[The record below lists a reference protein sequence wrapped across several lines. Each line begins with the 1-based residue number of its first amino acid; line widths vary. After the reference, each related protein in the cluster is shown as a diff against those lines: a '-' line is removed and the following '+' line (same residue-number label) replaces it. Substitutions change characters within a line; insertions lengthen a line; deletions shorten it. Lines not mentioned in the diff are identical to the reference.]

1 MTNEQKEL
9 LQAMHLIK
17 NHCENHDD
25 CETCCLTKGNSIDD
39 CPFKNVPQYDWK
51 LKPLEE
57 EEKDFS
63 VFK

>member
-9 LQAMHLIK
+9 LKAMHLIK
-17 NHCENHDD
+17 NHCENHDCD
-25 CETCCLTKGNSIDD
+25 TCYLTDNKSITG
-39 CPFKNVPQYDWK
+39 CPFEDAPSENWN
-51 LKPLEE
+51 LKALE

>member
-17 NHCENHDD
+17 NHCENHD
-25 CETCCLTKGNSIDD
+25 CKTCYLTDD
-39 CPFKNVPQYDWK
+39 KSKFGCPFETVPAESWD
-51 LKPLEE
+51 LKSLD